1 MDKILNQFRDER
13 FTIGHC
19 KMVELDRDTASRLFM
34 QEMGDIYPTLA
45 GSVESVTAGPVLVI
59 ELFGQNAIR
68 KLLDVVGKCFPCLTM
83 SKYQPKYFF

>member
-19 KMVELDRDTASRLFM
+19 KMVELDKDTASRLFM
-34 QEMGDIYPTLA
+34 EEMGDINPTLPA
-45 GSVESVTAGPVLVI
+45 LVESVTVGPIVVL

-68 KLLDVVGKCFPCLTM
+68 KLLDVVGERWPSAICRSLN
-83 SKYQPKYFF
+83 